1 MLALTVSVAYW
12 HGNSF
17 LGINIDRSKERGQL
31 FVLTDSAFIDHRVRL
46 TLVNLFFAYYVYC

>member
-46 TLVNLFFAYYVYC
+46 TLVNLFFAHYVYC

>member
-31 FVLTDSAFIDHRVRL
+31 FVLIDSAFIDHRVRL
-46 TLVNLFFAYYVYC
+46 TLVNLFFAHYVYC